1 METSLTMFCIKYFDF
16 SWKHHIITSVL
27 YTLLAVVIIVLVI
40 CLCKKYQCRTRDMCR
55 SLMITSQH
63 EQVNDIS
70 MEMDG
75 LGNAPNE
82 DYELGY
88 EDSFPDMSTYDE
100 SYRMEYDDDYKNDE
114 QNVIYYALHDD
125 NDELIQ
131 PSCSREY
138 QYLLSD
144 EEQDEENGQSQFV
157 VKRKF
162 ATFTEGLSSTA
173 KQVTQRLYVNPY
185 DEFTKIYKEK
195 EAGKKK
201 RSKSK
206 NIYGIIFFP
215 LFSSGLKYFFSF
227 NQCVFFILKLY

>member
-1 METSLTMFCIKYFDF
+1 METSLNMFCIKYFDF

-40 CLCKKYQCRTRDMCR
+40 CLCKKYQHRARDVCR

-75 LGNAPNE
+75 LANTPNE
-82 DYELGY
+82 DYELEY
-88 EDSFPDMSTYDE
+88 EDLFSDMSTYTE
-100 SYRMEYDDDYKNDE
+100 SYRMEYDDNYKNNE
-114 QNVIYYALHDD
+114 QNVIYHPPHDD

-144 EEQDEENGQSQFV
+144 EEEDEENGQCQFV

-173 KQVTQRLYVNPY
+173 KQVTQGLYVNPY
-185 DEFTKIYKEK
+185 DECTKIYKDK
-195 EAGKKK
+195 TAGKKK
-201 RSKSK
+201 KSKSK
-206 NIYGIIFFP
+206 NID
-215 LFSSGLKYFFSF
+215 LW
-227 NQCVFFILKLY
+227 V

>member
-1 METSLTMFCIKYFDF
+1 
-16 SWKHHIITSVL
+16 
-27 YTLLAVVIIVLVI
+27 
-40 CLCKKYQCRTRDMCR
+40 
-55 SLMITSQH
+55 
-63 EQVNDIS
+63 

-75 LGNAPNE
+75 LANTPNK
-82 DYELGY
+82 DYELKY
-88 EDSFPDMSTYDE
+88 EDLFSDMSTYNE

-114 QNVIYYALHDD
+114 QNVIYHLPHDD

-173 KQVTQRLYVNPY
+173 KQVTQGLYVNPY
-185 DEFTKIYKEK
+185 DECTKIYKDK
-195 EAGKKK
+195 TAGKKK
-201 RSKSK
+201 
-206 NIYGIIFFP
+206 
-215 LFSSGLKYFFSF
+215 
-227 NQCVFFILKLY
+227 V